1 MLQRSITACVLRFIV
16 FFCVICGH
24 YCDSIQPSQT
34 LSNQMRPPRSDSDAK
49 NAILRRAEI
58 YAMLTLA
65 ITRLARATLQ
75 SEIRH
80 RRQLG
85 VHCIVSIC
93 VLLRFCHAQF
103 RSAFV
108 RHPSHAQLRPSSMF
122 MRLSGY
128 DTSLPMARALSVQSR
143 SWFRSLQRCSTNA
156 DNQSSIWPVM

>member
-1 MLQRSITACVLRFIV
+1 MLCLCDGCSASQPNDPSNRYGNRCCTRDSSKRDLAKRIV
-16 FFCVICGH
+16 G
-24 YCDSIQPSQT
+24 
-34 LSNQMRPPRSDSDAK
+34 R
-49 NAILRRAEI
+49 
-58 YAMLTLA
+58 TLA
-65 ITRLARATLQ
+65 ITRLARETLQ

-108 RHPSHAQLRPSSMF
+108 EHLLHAQLRPSSTF

-128 DTSLPMARALSVQSR
+128 DTSLPMARALRMQNR